1 MGAAL
6 LEMRNVPVL
15 LTGNVIRLPGHELF
29 VTEACS
35 GLRSITALLSVGVLA
50 SAMLLTTIAGRT
62 FLVLVAIPIAIVING
77 LRVFVTGFLVYYVSP
92 SLGQGF
98 MHETEGWLLF
108 LVSLVALVL
117 AGWVTLLAEQRVQA
131 WRARRVVAR
140 A

>member
-1 MGAAL
+1 M
-6 LEMRNVPVL
+6 
-15 LTGNVIRLPGHELF
+15 
-29 VTEACS
+29 
-35 GLRSITALLSVGVLA
+35 
-50 SAMLLTTIAGRT
+50 
-62 FLVLVAIPIAIVING
+62 ING

-117 AGWVTLLAEQRVQA
+117 AGWVTLIAEQRVQA